1 MAIPKDILAI
11 ERPKNTIV
19 IRTNKTEP
27 PRYAVRS
34 RVGCIYDH
42 GRRVPKNG
50 PVIGHID
57 VEVPILLSWDAYFDN
72 YEKNYCIIAPSYRS
86 ISAKTNINYSN
97 ADNHRF
103 RLDTSSSIKTLI

>member
-34 RVGCIYDH
+34 RLGCIYDH

-50 PVIGHID
+50 PIIGHID
-57 VEVPILLSWDAYFDN
+57 VEAKKYIPDDINPHSLSRNYLFTVYF
-72 YEKNYCIIAPSYRS
+72 
-86 ISAKTNINYSN
+86 NI
-97 ADNHRF
+97 
-103 RLDTSSSIKTLI
+103 

>member
-57 VEVPILLSWDAYFDN
+57 VEAKKFIPVCPGAKKSS
-72 YEKNYCIIAPSYRS
+72 EKNQT
-86 ISAKTNINYSN
+86 KTEIC
-97 ADNHRF
+97 F
-103 RLDTSSSIKTLI
+103 TG